1 MPTNPLQQYFRQPKV
16 YISLPS
22 QGVFNELGTL
32 QGDATNMPVFGMTG
46 MDEIVVKTPDSLMS
60 GESTV
65 RVIQSCCPMIKDA
78 WRLSTLD
85 LEVVLAAIRIATYG
99 NEINI
104 SHTCPH
110 CKTSNDYALDISKII
125 EHFKSFNYNG
135 KVVLDKLTINLRPL
149 NYKQAT
155 DFNIKNYHLQRRL
168 AQTSTLEDEE
178 QQKNIIQ
185 ELFKELGLLQNEIF
199 SSSIDSVEI
208 ADKVVSEREFIAEW
222 LQNCDKDVFDR
233 IKEQF
238 ETTRADMRSPPFE
251 GECDTC
257 HEKNAV
263 YLDLDES
270 SFFEK
275 A

>member
-65 RVIQSCCPMIKDA
+65 RVIQSCCPVIKDA
-78 WRLSTLD
+78 WKLSTLD

-110 CKTSNDYALDISKII
+110 CKTSNDYTLDLSKII
-125 EHFKSFNYNG
+125 EHFKSFSYNG
-135 KVVLDKLTINLRPL
+135 KVLLDKLTINLRPL
-149 NYKQAT
+149 TYKQAT
-155 DFNIKNYHLQRRL
+155 EFNIKNYNLQRRL
-168 AQTSTLEDEE
+168 AQTTTLEDE
-178 QQKNIIQ
+178 QKQKDIIQ
-185 ELFKELGLLQNEIF
+185 DLFKELGVLQNEIF
-199 SSSIDSVEI
+199 ATSIDSVEI
-208 ADKVVSEREFIAEW
+208 ADKVVTEREFIMEW

-233 IKEQF
+233 IKDQF
-238 ETTRADMRSPPFE
+238 ETNRIEMRSPPFE
-251 GECDTC
+251 GECDNC
-257 HEKNAV
+257 HEKNPV

-270 SFFEK
+270 SFFAK

>member
-65 RVIQSCCPMIKDA
+65 RVIQSCCPVIKDA
-78 WRLSTLD
+78 WKLSTLD

-110 CKTSNDYALDISKII
+110 CKTSNDYTLDLSKVI
-125 EHFKSFNYNG
+125 EHFKSFAYNG
-135 KVVLDKLTINLRPL
+135 KVNLDKLTINLRPL
-149 NYKQAT
+149 TYKQAT
-155 DFNIKNYHLQRRL
+155 EFNIKNYNLQRRL
-168 AQTSTLEDEE
+168 AQTTTLEDEE

-199 SSSIDSVEI
+199 SASIDSVEI
-208 ADKVVSEREFIAEW
+208 ADKVVTEREFIMEW

-238 ETTRADMRSPPFE
+238 ETTRIQMRSPPFE
-251 GECDTC
+251 GECDNC

-270 SFFEK
+270 SFFAK

>member
-65 RVIQSCCPMIKDA
+65 RVIQSCCPVIKDA
-78 WRLSTLD
+78 WKLSTLD

-110 CKTSNDYALDISKII
+110 CKTSNDYTLDLSKVI
-125 EHFKSFNYNG
+125 EHFKSFAYNG
-135 KVVLDKLTINLRPL
+135 KVNLDKLTINLRPL
-149 NYKQAT
+149 TYKQAT
-155 DFNIKNYHLQRRL
+155 EFNIKNYNLQRRL
-168 AQTSTLEDEE
+168 AQTTTLEDEE

-185 ELFKELGLLQNEIF
+185 ELFKELGVLQNEIF

-208 ADKVVSEREFIAEW
+208 ADKVVNEREFIMEW

-238 ETTRADMRSPPFE
+238 ETTRIQMRSPPFE
-251 GECDTC
+251 GECDNC

-270 SFFEK
+270 SFFAK

>member
-65 RVIQSCCPMIKDA
+65 RVIQSCCPVIKDA
-78 WRLSTLD
+78 WKLSTLD

-110 CKTSNDYALDISKII
+110 CKTSNDYTLDLSKVI
-125 EHFKSFNYNG
+125 EHFKSFAYNG
-135 KVVLDKLTINLRPL
+135 KVNLDKLTINLRPL
-149 NYKQAT
+149 TYKQAT
-155 DFNIKNYHLQRRL
+155 EFNIKNYNLQRRL
-168 AQTSTLEDEE
+168 AQTTTLEDEE

-185 ELFKELGLLQNEIF
+185 DLFKELGVLQNEIF

-208 ADKVVSEREFIAEW
+208 ADKVVNEREFIMEW

-238 ETTRADMRSPPFE
+238 ETTRIQMRSPPFE
-251 GECDTC
+251 GECDNC

-270 SFFEK
+270 SFFAK

>member
-1 MPTNPLQQYFRQPKV
+1 
-16 YISLPS
+16 
-22 QGVFNELGTL
+22 
-32 QGDATNMPVFGMTG
+32 MPVFGMTG

-65 RVIQSCCPMIKDA
+65 RVIQSCCPVIKDA
-78 WRLSTLD
+78 WKLSTLD

-110 CKTSNDYALDISKII
+110 CKTSNDYTLDLSKVI
-125 EHFKSFNYNG
+125 EHFKSFAYNG
-135 KVVLDKLTINLRPL
+135 KVNLDKLTINLRPL
-149 NYKQAT
+149 TYKQAT
-155 DFNIKNYHLQRRL
+155 EFNIKNYNLQRRL
-168 AQTSTLEDEE
+168 AQTTTLEDEE

-185 ELFKELGLLQNEIF
+185 ELFKELGVLQNEIF
-199 SSSIDSVEI
+199 SASIDSVEI
-208 ADKVVSEREFIAEW
+208 ADKVVNEREFIMEW

-238 ETTRADMRSPPFE
+238 ETTRIQMRSPPFE
-251 GECDTC
+251 GECDNC

-270 SFFEK
+270 SFFAK